1 MAVPCQD
8 ISRGRSD
15 HCRYDSIQRLMGEVL
30 GHDPVGIVFAGNST
44 GNIHSIQDMDCQV
57 YGLVADVLTRSAK

>member
-44 GNIHSIQDMDCQV
+44 GNIHSI
-57 YGLVADVLTRSAK
+57 